1 MDVRTLGATRP
12 MAQPQRPWGA
22 RTRIPSLEAGSGR
35 PTGRAVAGDERGDSA
50 GTPPAQHLPYP
61 PDPTFYLFLF

>member
-1 MDVRTLGATRP
+1 

-35 PTGRAVAGDERGDSA
+35 PEGRAMAGDERGELRWYTACTVQPLS
-50 GTPPAQHLPYP
+50 PRPNI
-61 PDPTFYLFLF
+61 LF

>member
-1 MDVRTLGATRP
+1 

-35 PTGRAVAGDERGDSA
+35 PEGRARTGDCGEMPA
-50 GTPPAQHLPYP
+50 GTPPAQYNPYP
-61 PDPTFYLFLF
+61 PVPTFYLNFILK

>member
-1 MDVRTLGATRP
+1 

-35 PTGRAVAGDERGDSA
+35 PTGRAVAGDERGELRWYTA
-50 GTPPAQHLPYP
+50 CTVPPLSPRP
-61 PDPTFYLFLF
+61 NILFNFILK